1 MRRLILA
8 LAFLL
13 TMALAASTTTQPK
26 QAVDFEKEIEPILT
40 AKCQPCHFPGG
51 KMYEKRPFDRP
62 ETIVA
67 LGEKL
72 FTRIHDE
79 KERALIR
86 TFLAEQK
93 RQGSPSAR

>member
-1 MRRLILA
+1 MRMRRLTLA

-13 TMALAASTTTQPK
+13 AMALAASTTSPSKQP
-26 QAVDFEKEIEPILT
+26 VDFDREIEPILK

-51 KMYEKRPFDRP
+51 KMYEKRPFDKP

-86 TFLAEQK
+86 AFLAEQK
-93 RQGSPSAR
+93 R